1 MISRGGVI
9 AALALIAA
17 ACGGGGDSAA
27 TTASDGDTVGVYYTG
42 TLDDGSEF
50 DSNVG
55 GEPLVF
61 VLGEGQLIDGFES
74 AVRGMSVGETVT
86 VRVEADEAYGEP
98 DPSLI
103 VDLPAEGAP
112 PDLAVGDQVTL
123 SDGSRVTILTIT
135 EDTITVDANHP
146 LAGQALT
153 FEITIESIEKP

>member
-1 MISRGGVI
+1 MIRRGGFI
-9 AALALIAA
+9 AVLALIAT

-27 TTASDGDTVGVYYTG
+27 TTVSEGDTVGVWYRG
-42 TLDDGSEF
+42 TLDDGTEF

-61 VLGEGQLIDGFES
+61 VVGSGQLIDGFDS
-74 AVRGMSVGETVT
+74 AVLGMAVGGTKT
-86 VRVEADEAYGEP
+86 VRLEPSEAYGEP

-103 VDLPAEGAP
+103 IDLSSEGAP

-123 SDGSRVTILTIT
+123 SDGSRVTILEIG
-135 EDTITVDANHP
+135 EDIITVDANHP

-153 FEITIESIEKP
+153 FEITIETIEKP